1 MILAIVL
8 LAAQSAPSQAPAT
21 SPAPAPAAQL
31 LPVQRPGL
39 VVLRGSDAAPL
50 PDAVVEAAR
59 TQGGPLRLVLRDGS
73 GADEQRRDPHELALV
88 PHDWIADAPATIE
101 RIAHAEAYEF
111 VGGSPYRLLEALYP
125 KKSES
130 RAIQVLRERHRLGR
144 PVIGTGAGAGFVSA
158 LSFGLVAE
166 RERKERNPRRTD
178 PVASLWTLS
187 ILPWALVATDVET
200 AGDFE
205 PFTTALI
212 ERHIRTA
219 IFLAPR
225 ATLTVDLERGEALV
239 SGSGGVW
246 LFDLK
251 RARRDRTGFQDGRL
265 SRLAAGDA
273 WNVRSRDERLADGA
287 LFVPERRLG
296 EPLPVQRALATES
309 LRLGLAQFVHGED
322 SLPRIVRVV
331 GPDAEW
337 TLTIDADTR
346 LVARTAEEFALADL
360 RIDLRLAPGHTRP

>member
-1 MILAIVL
+1 MILACLL
-8 LAAQSAPSQAPAT
+8 LAAQSAPSP
-21 SPAPAPAAQL
+21 SPQL

-50 PDAVVEAAR
+50 PEAVLDAVRAR
-59 TQGGPLRLVLRDGS
+59 GGPLRLVLRDGS
-73 GADEQRRDPHELALV
+73 GAARAAHDANELALV
-88 PHDWIADAPATIE
+88 PHDWIADAPPTVA
-101 RIAHAEAYEF
+101 RIADAEAYEF

-166 RERKERNPRRTD
+166 RERRERNPRRTE
-178 PVASLWTLS
+178 PIASLWTLS

-200 AGDFE
+200 GGDFE

-212 ERHIRTA
+212 ERHVRTA
-219 IFLAPR
+219 VFLEPR
-225 ATLTVDLERGEALV
+225 ATMTVDLERGEALV
-239 SGSGGVW
+239 SGSGGVL

-273 WNVRSRDERLADGA
+273 WNVRSREERLAAGA

-296 EPLPVQRALATES
+296 EPIPVERALATES
-309 LRLGLAQFVHGED
+309 VRRGLAQFVHGED

-337 TLTIDADTR
+337 TFTIDADTR

-360 RIDLRLAPGHTRP
+360 RVDLRLAPGHTRP